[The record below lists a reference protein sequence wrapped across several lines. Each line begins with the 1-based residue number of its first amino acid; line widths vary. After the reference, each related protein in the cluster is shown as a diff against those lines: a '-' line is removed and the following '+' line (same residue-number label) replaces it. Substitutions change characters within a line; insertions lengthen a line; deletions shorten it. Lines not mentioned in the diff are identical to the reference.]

1 MELPK
6 EPFELTITG
15 LSSHAE
21 GVGRYD
27 GKVIFV
33 EGALPGERCKIRA
46 VHNGRKMARAV
57 VTEILEPSPYRIIPP
72 CPHYADCGGCQ
83 FQHYTYEKQLEY
95 KQQTVQDALRH
106 IGNLDI
112 QPNSVMGGEPYAYR
126 NKMTFPITV
135 HENKITASLHPR
147 NSYNKLTP
155 LGNCMLLET
164 PMQEMLQSAIEKMNE
179 IFTPNDVY
187 NFDVQTGNLRFLS
200 LRSFARKLIL
210 ILVMREYQEEKVKQ
224 LDKHWSTLS
233 GWATTVVYESPD
245 INEYD
250 WGTRPPK
257 YISGQTTFEIPF
269 KNVVGHAQPTTF
281 LQTNSCM
288 AEKLYEHILSLPI
301 ALSRHSRESGNP
313 VSEVLIDGYCGIGL
327 LGLAMANRF
336 QHVIGIDTDN
346 NAISSAQSSAREMGI
361 TNIHF
366 LAAPVEHALRIFANP
381 LVTNPKP
388 LRPSVESLASE
399 ALEKLGNRKI
409 TTVILDPPRAGCHPK
424 VIKRLGEI
432 QPKDII
438 LVSCHPATLARDL
451 SGLLSLGYKPLSVQP
466 FDLFPQT
473 FHVETVVHVRKG

>member
-21 GVGRYD
+21 GIGRYD

-33 EGALPGERCKIRA
+33 EGALPQEKCKIRA

-72 CPHYADCGGCQ
+72 CPYYTDCGGCQ

-112 QPNSVMGGEPYAYR
+112 QPNPVIGGEPFAYR
-126 NKMTFPITV
+126 NKMTFPLTV
-135 HENKITASLHPR
+135 HENKIVASLHPR
-147 NSYNKLTP
+147 NSYKNLTP
-155 LGNCMLLET
+155 LGNCMLLEK
-164 PMQEMLQSAIEKMNE
+164 PLQEMLVSAIEMLNE

-187 NFDVQTGNLRFLS
+187 NFDVQTGNLRYLS
-200 LRSFARKLIL
+200 LRSFTGKNIL
-210 ILVMREYQEEKVKQ
+210 ILVKREYQKEKIRQ
-224 LDKHWSTLS
+224 LDKFWSTIS
-233 GWATTVVYESPD
+233 GWTTTVVYESPD

-269 KNVVGHAQPTTF
+269 KNIIGHAQPTTF
-281 LQTNSCM
+281 LQTNSRM

-301 ALSRHSRESGNP
+301 LEN
-313 VSEVLIDGYCGIGL
+313 EVLLDGYCGIGL
-327 LGLAMANRF
+327 LSLGLANRF

-346 NAISSAQSSAREMGI
+346 NAISSARSSAQELGI
-361 TNIHF
+361 TNVQF
-366 LAAPVEHALRIFANP
+366 LAAPVEHALRIFGNP

-388 LRPSVESLASE
+388 LRPSVENLASD

-409 TTVILDPPRAGCHPK
+409 TAVILDPPRAGCHPK

-451 SGLLSLGYKPLSVQP
+451 SGLISLGYKPFSVQP